1 MDSLTVTNS
10 DFVNES
16 KAQSKSSVA
25 SIELPTYLYATVL
38 ASFSIMIGLVWDI
51 SWHTSIGRDG
61 LLSAPHVAI
70 YFGGVLAG
78 IFSGVRVLKVSF
90 AGTEKQKEESLSF
103 WGIFRGS
110 LGALFCI
117 WGAFAMLTSAP
128 FDDWWHNTYGLDVT
142 ILSPPH
148 TVLLLGMVTI
158 QFGAMITVLSVKNR
172 MKLSNQINP
181 SVEKRLRLFFALSA
195 GFVLCMFF
203 TIASEYL
210 GRHDM
215 HRVSFYQ
222 VASFLFPLL
231 LVAVSVSAPS
241 KWGATFAAIVYTVFM
256 AAMVWILP
264 LFPAEPLLGP
274 VLNPIT
280 NFQAFEFPLLLIF
293 PAIGIDLI
301 TQRFRRMNSWLTSL
315 LYAAAFL
322 VTLLVFQYPFGNFL
336 MSDAA
341 RNWFFGTESWYFGSS
356 PDWQYRFAYA
366 EWMETT
372 GFDLVKGLLI
382 ALVIGYLSSR
392 LSIRW
397 GKWMQ
402 NIMR

>member
-1 MDSLTVTNS
+1 MTDSDLAGKSTTQAS
-10 DFVNES
+10 QIES
-16 KAQSKSSVA
+16 

-61 LLSAPHVAI
+61 LLSAPHLAI

-78 IFSGVRVLKVSF
+78 IFSGVRVLKISF
-90 AGTEKQKEESLSF
+90 AGTEKQKQESLHF

-117 WGAFAMLTSAP
+117 WGAIAMLTSAP

-172 MKLSNQINP
+172 MNLSNQINP
-181 SVEKRLRLFFALSA
+181 TTEKRLRLFFALSS
-195 GFVLCMFF
+195 GFVMCMLF

-215 HRVSFYQ
+215 HNPFFYQ
-222 VASFLFPLL
+222 VSSFLFPLL
-231 LVAVSVSAPS
+231 LVAVSISAPRR
-241 KWGATFAAIVYTVFM
+241 WGATLAASVYTVFM

-274 VLNPIT
+274 VMNPIT

-293 PAIGIDLI
+293 PAIAIDMI
-301 TQRFRRMNSWLTSL
+301 TQRFSSMNPWMKSL
-315 LYAAAFL
+315 LYAGAFL
-322 VTLLVFQYPFGNFL
+322 IAFLIFQYPFGDFL
-336 MSDAA
+336 MSEAA

-356 PDWQYRFAYA
+356 PDWQYRYAYA
-366 EWMETT
+366 EWMEAS
-372 GFDLVKGLLI
+372 GLDLVKGLAI
-382 ALVIGYLSSR
+382 ALVVGYLSSR
-392 LSIRW
+392 LSMRW
-397 GKWMQ
+397 GKWMKS
-402 NIMR
+402 IMR